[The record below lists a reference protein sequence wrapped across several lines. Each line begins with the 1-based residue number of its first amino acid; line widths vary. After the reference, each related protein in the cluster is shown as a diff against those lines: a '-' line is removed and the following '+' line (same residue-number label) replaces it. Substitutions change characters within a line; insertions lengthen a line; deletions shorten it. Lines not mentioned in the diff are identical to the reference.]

1 MKGTVV
7 QVGDAALKCCPCPT
21 GWQGRDRYTMR
32 SGAMHVCRD
41 VRTMSVGELSVS
53 GGHRT
58 CTNYYY
64 PPTKGPGP

>member
-41 VRTMSVGELSVS
+41 VRTMSVGELSERRYPH
-53 GGHRT
+53 HRIHVLIDLQ
-58 CTNYYY
+58 
-64 PPTKGPGP
+64 